1 MASEPALA
9 REKTSSAD
17 FGAMLYVVGALV
29 LLGGA
34 IFGYLQ
40 YSSKQSS
47 EKLALTPE
55 AKAYVQSLQL
65 SDVEMKATDSYL
77 SQRVIEIQGKIGNAG
92 ARPLEVVEIFC
103 IFRDVY
109 GQTILRARVPIVTRP
124 KSSPADETERPEAS
138 APWPRRSTTAG
149 RGAPVRTTE
158 PRAAPVV
165 AGEKATVTVSLAPG
179 SRT

>member
-9 REKTSSAD
+9 REKTTSAD
-17 FGAMLYVVGALV
+17 FGPMLYVAAALV

-34 IFGYLQ
+34 VFAYLQ
-40 YSSKQSS
+40 YSSKQSA

-55 AKAYVQSLQL
+55 AKAYVQNLQL

-92 ARPLEVVEIFC
+92 TRPLEVVEIYC

-109 GQTILRARVPIVTRP
+109 GQTILRARVPIVGGRAGGLKPGET
-124 KSSPADETERPEAS
+124 KSFRLPFDEI
-138 APWPRRSTTAG
+138 
-149 RGAPVRTTE
+149 
-158 PRAAPVV
+158 
-165 AGEKATVTVSLAPG
+165 PG
-179 SRT
+179 SWNQVMPQLVIAGVKFS

>member
-1 MASEPALA
+1 VASEPALA

-17 FGAMLYVVGALV
+17 LGPILYVAGALV

-40 YSSKQSS
+40 YSAKQSA
-47 EKLALTPE
+47 EKIALTPE
-55 AKAYVQSLQL
+55 AKAYVQNLQL

-92 ARPLEVVEIFC
+92 GRPLEVVEIYC

-109 GQTILRARVPIVTRP
+109 GQTILRARVPIVGGRMGGLKP
-124 KSSPADETERPEAS
+124 GEIKSFRLPFDEI
-138 APWPRRSTTAG
+138 
-149 RGAPVRTTE
+149 
-158 PRAAPVV
+158 
-165 AGEKATVTVSLAPG
+165 PG
-179 SRT
+179 SWNQVMPQLVIAGVKFS

>member
-9 REKTSSAD
+9 REKTASAD
-17 FGAMLYVVGALV
+17 FGAMLYVAAALV

-34 IFGYLQ
+34 VFAYLQ
-40 YSSKQSS
+40 YSSTQSA

-55 AKAYVQSLQL
+55 AKAYVQNLQL
-65 SDVEMKATDSYL
+65 TDVEMKATDSYL

-109 GQTILRARVPIVTRP
+109 GQTILRARVPIVGGRTGGLKP
-124 KSSPADETERPEAS
+124 GETKSFRLPFDEI
-138 APWPRRSTTAG
+138 
-149 RGAPVRTTE
+149 
-158 PRAAPVV
+158 
-165 AGEKATVTVSLAPG
+165 PG
-179 SRT
+179 SWNQVMPQLVIAGVKFS

>member
-9 REKTSSAD
+9 TEKTTSAD
-17 FGAMLYVVGALV
+17 FGPMLYVAAALV

-34 IFGYLQ
+34 VFAYLQ
-40 YSSKQSS
+40 YSSKQSA

-55 AKAYVQSLQL
+55 AKAYVQNLQL

-92 ARPLEVVEIFC
+92 TRPLEVVEIYC

-109 GQTILRARVPIVTRP
+109 GQTILRARVPIVGGRAGGLKPGET
-124 KSSPADETERPEAS
+124 KSFRLPFDEI
-138 APWPRRSTTAG
+138 
-149 RGAPVRTTE
+149 
-158 PRAAPVV
+158 
-165 AGEKATVTVSLAPG
+165 PG
-179 SRT
+179 SWNQVMPQLVIAGVKFS

>member
-1 MASEPALA
+1 VASEPALA

-17 FGAMLYVVGALV
+17 LGPILYVAGALV

-40 YSSKQSS
+40 YSAKQSA
-47 EKLALTPE
+47 ERIALTPE
-55 AKAYVQSLQL
+55 AKAYVQNLQL

-92 ARPLEVVEIFC
+92 GRPLEVVEIYC

-109 GQTILRARVPIVTRP
+109 GQTILRARVPIVGGRMGGLKP
-124 KSSPADETERPEAS
+124 GEIKSFRLPFDEI
-138 APWPRRSTTAG
+138 
-149 RGAPVRTTE
+149 
-158 PRAAPVV
+158 
-165 AGEKATVTVSLAPG
+165 PG
-179 SRT
+179 SWNQVMPQLVIAGVKFS

>member
-1 MASEPALA
+1 VASEPALA

-17 FGAMLYVVGALV
+17 LGPMLYVAGALV

-40 YSSKQSS
+40 YSAKQSA
-47 EKLALTPE
+47 ERIALTPE
-55 AKAYVQSLQL
+55 AKAYVQNLQL

-92 ARPLEVVEIFC
+92 GRPLEVVEIYC

-109 GQTILRARVPIVTRP
+109 GQTILRARVPIVGGRMGGLKP
-124 KSSPADETERPEAS
+124 GEIKSFRLPFDEI
-138 APWPRRSTTAG
+138 
-149 RGAPVRTTE
+149 
-158 PRAAPVV
+158 
-165 AGEKATVTVSLAPG
+165 PG
-179 SRT
+179 SWNQVMPQLVIAGVRFS

>member
-1 MASEPALA
+1 VASEPALA
-9 REKTSSAD
+9 REKTSPAD
-17 FGAMLYVVGALV
+17 FGAMLYVAAALV

-34 IFGYLQ
+34 IFAYLQ
-40 YSSKQSS
+40 YSSKQSA

-55 AKAYVQSLQL
+55 AKAYVQNLQL

-109 GQTILRARVPIVTRP
+109 GQTILRARVPIVRGRTGGLKP
-124 KSSPADETERPEAS
+124 GETKSFRLPFDEI
-138 APWPRRSTTAG
+138 
-149 RGAPVRTTE
+149 
-158 PRAAPVV
+158 
-165 AGEKATVTVSLAPG
+165 PG
-179 SRT
+179 SWNQAMPQLVIAGVKFS

>member
-9 REKTSSAD
+9 REKTTSAD
-17 FGAMLYVVGALV
+17 FGPMLYVAAALV

-34 IFGYLQ
+34 VFAYLQ
-40 YSSKQSS
+40 YSSKQSA

-55 AKAYVQSLQL
+55 AKAYGQNLQL

-92 ARPLEVVEIFC
+92 TRPLEVVEIYC

-109 GQTILRARVPIVTRP
+109 GQTILRARVPIVGGRAGGLKPGET
-124 KSSPADETERPEAS
+124 KSFRLPFDEI
-138 APWPRRSTTAG
+138 
-149 RGAPVRTTE
+149 
-158 PRAAPVV
+158 
-165 AGEKATVTVSLAPG
+165 PG
-179 SRT
+179 SWNQVMPQLVIAGVKFS

>member
-17 FGAMLYVVGALV
+17 LGPMLYVAGALV

-40 YSSKQSS
+40 YSAKQSA
-47 EKLALTPE
+47 ERIALTPE
-55 AKAYVQSLQL
+55 AKAYVQNLQL

-92 ARPLEVVEIFC
+92 GRPLEVVEIYC

-109 GQTILRARVPIVTRP
+109 GQTILRARVPIVGGRMGGLKP
-124 KSSPADETERPEAS
+124 GEIKSFRLPFDEI
-138 APWPRRSTTAG
+138 
-149 RGAPVRTTE
+149 
-158 PRAAPVV
+158 
-165 AGEKATVTVSLAPG
+165 PG
-179 SRT
+179 SWNQVMPQLVIAGVRFS

>member
-1 MASEPALA
+1 VASEPALA
-9 REKTSSAD
+9 REKTSAVD
-17 FGAMLYVVGALV
+17 LGPVLYVAGALV

-40 YSSKQSS
+40 YSAKQTL

-55 AKAYVQSLQL
+55 AKAYVQNLQL

-92 ARPLEVVEIFC
+92 GRPIKVVEIYC

-109 GQTILRARVPIVTRP
+109 GQTILRARVPIVGGRTGGLKP
-124 KSSPADETERPEAS
+124 GETKSFRLPFDEI
-138 APWPRRSTTAG
+138 
-149 RGAPVRTTE
+149 
-158 PRAAPVV
+158 
-165 AGEKATVTVSLAPG
+165 PG
-179 SRT
+179 SWNQVMPQLVIAGVKFS

>member
-17 FGAMLYVVGALV
+17 FGAMLYVAGALV

-34 IFGYLQ
+34 VFGYLQ
-40 YSSKQSS
+40 YSSRQSA

-55 AKAYVQSLQL
+55 AKAYVQNLQL

-92 ARPLEVVEIFC
+92 ARSLEVVEIYC
-103 IFRDVY
+103 IFRDIY
-109 GQTILRARVPIVTRP
+109 GQTILRARVPIVGRRAGGLKPGET
-124 KSSPADETERPEAS
+124 KSFRLPFDEI
-138 APWPRRSTTAG
+138 
-149 RGAPVRTTE
+149 
-158 PRAAPVV
+158 
-165 AGEKATVTVSLAPG
+165 PG
-179 SRT
+179 SWNQVMPQLVIAGVKFS

>member
-1 MASEPALA
+1 VASEPALA

-17 FGAMLYVVGALV
+17 LGPILYVAGALV

-40 YSSKQSS
+40 YSAKQSA
-47 EKLALTPE
+47 EKIALTPE
-55 AKAYVQSLQL
+55 AKAYVQNLQL

-92 ARPLEVVEIFC
+92 GRPLEVVEIYC

-109 GQTILRARVPIVTRP
+109 GQTILRARVPIVGGRMGGLKP
-124 KSSPADETERPEAS
+124 GEIKSFRLPFDEI
-138 APWPRRSTTAG
+138 
-149 RGAPVRTTE
+149 
-158 PRAAPVV
+158 
-165 AGEKATVTVSLAPG
+165 PG
-179 SRT
+179 SWNQVMPQLVIAGVKFP